1 MQHADRRGILA
12 FGVLGAL
19 GIATG
24 GVLVTDYGADH
35 RDTLGQ
41 HLTDIGRDWER
52 LSADQALAR
61 IDPIEHVLDLAGPRA
76 DSTWQQLHGV
86 ALIMQTQA
94 LIDGGQVDQA
104 ARTVLR
110 AGRVAERV
118 GDRQTAALAAVLDAE
133 MLAHSARDV
142 ARRTG
147 TPVTGEVPVQRMAAA
162 RRKAGR
168 GPTAVIASTLL
179 AQALAERNEDPN
191 VVAQHLVD
199 AEDVAGELDAEPG
212 FGVWSIGH
220 QHAFG
225 GAALVRA
232 GVLDQAGLWLHDA
245 AGALGDQPGALAYVH
260 LQQAHSA
267 AAGRAWDEA
276 YAYTQ
281 LATARAGERAD
292 SAWLSGGIA
301 AIARQAGADWPA
313 ARV

>member
-1 MQHADRRGILA
+1 MPPINRRGILL
-12 FGVLGAL
+12 GTLGAAGL
-19 GIATG
+19 TAAGT
-24 GVLVTDYGADH
+24 VSLMDYGADH

-41 HLTDIGRDWER
+41 HLTDIGQDWEH

-61 IDPIEHVLDLAGPRA
+61 IDPIEHTLNLAGPRA

-94 LIDGGQVDQA
+94 LIDGGQTDQA
-104 ARTVLR
+104 ARTVLH
-110 AGRVAERV
+110 AGRVADRV

-179 AQALAERNEDPN
+179 AQALAERDEDPRT
-191 VVAQHLVD
+191 VAQHLVD
-199 AEDVAGELDAEPG
+199 AEDVAGELDAQPG

-232 GVLDQAGLWLHDA
+232 GILDQAGVWLHDA

-267 AAGRAWDEA
+267 AAGKAWDEA

-301 AIARQAGADWPA
+301 AIARQAGAAWPA